1 MPVVA
6 ERTKKRRKVVSRAY
20 HQAFDLHKPKK
31 SDKDYVE
38 KKLEMA
44 KQAAREA
51 HAAAAKKF
59 DAEHP
64 RGGVHG
70 DGAVV
75 FFQAIADVGTEEP
88 EHDGEE
94 GAEEESPMAVDPVVD

>member
-75 FFQAIADVGTEEP
+75 FFQGDC
-88 EHDGEE
+88 
-94 GAEEESPMAVDPVVD
+94 